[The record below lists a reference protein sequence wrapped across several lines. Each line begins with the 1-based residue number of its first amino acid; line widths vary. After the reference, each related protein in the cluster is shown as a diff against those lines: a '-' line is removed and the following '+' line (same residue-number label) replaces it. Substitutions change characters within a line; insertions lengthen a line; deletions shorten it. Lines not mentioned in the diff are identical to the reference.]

1 MAKGRKAK
9 IKEPEMGKEKV
20 INKVTGV
27 PVVSTVVETPKEEP
41 KAQPEIRTAVIQPS
55 GEMVRIRVVKSLMRR
70 YRIPDCI
77 GDVVTYP
84 KALVQKAIENG
95 EAEIVK

>member
-9 IKEPEMGKEKV
+9 IKTDMAKPKINEVTDVKPEP
-20 INKVTGV
+20 I
-27 PVVSTVVETPKEEP
+27 KEEP
-41 KAQPEIRTAVIQPS
+41 KAQPEMRTAVIQPN

>member
-9 IKEPEMGKEKV
+9 IKEPMAKTVKPSENIIAPEPIKE
-20 INKVTGV
+20 
-27 PVVSTVVETPKEEP
+27 
-41 KAQPEIRTAVIQPS
+41 PEIRTAVIQPN
-55 GEMVRIRVVKSLMRR
+55 GDLLRVRIVKSCMRR

-84 KALVQKAIENG
+84 KGLIQKAIDNG
-95 EAEIVK
+95 DAEIVK